1 MGSFIHFCKYC
12 NAKLNVDDAWLGKS
26 MKCPACGKKI
36 TFPAADGSVVQS
48 VPTINLRDLPNSG
61 KSDTAEFPSVPDFA
75 LPTAPENVPQP
86 KPSTASTPRRIK
98 LKPLKGVNETVPSQP
113 NISLPIGSGE
123 IPFPPLDESM
133 PSTPSMP
140 APPKVM
146 PPPPKDE
153 TIFESFSELPGENF
167 VSENDT
173 VVNKAAENNF
183 AAGNNTG
190 TLGSAANIPESY
202 TSTVAA
208 DFNADEPE
216 SLFKRFFSKNYFW
229 GRLGSA
235 SVYVLAGVL
244 VLVGIYFSLH
254 IYWDYRSAEEL
265 IPEKHELAKV
275 NKELNAREKSLSE
288 QFKNAIHLLQGSG
301 AVSQDGVL
309 DGLPLAEDICRRPD
323 PMPLGLLS
331 SSELKTAQ
339 KILAQYQNS
348 NKKIK
353 EEFIKSFGQLLML
366 ANQSKSSSV
375 SGSLAQIILQA
386 GEVKKK
392 FYVNENAKLS
402 QLDLLDKT
410 VEGIKNA
417 AAGSADSARQEAV
430 KRFMAAS
437 SFVRKQLFPAENNIT
452 IVKASG
458 TGSAASAAAK
468 TDNSN
473 EAAINLIN
481 SLAYGWRLDAEIAGM
496 EMLLEKVP
504 MLTEVYEKKKH
515 AYLRVMGKRLVTLWL
530 EVLLSAFALLVIGDL
545 IRAFLDMADRL
556 RNIEEKK

>member
-12 NAKLNVDDAWLGKS
+12 NAKLNVDNAWLGKS
-26 MKCPACGKKI
+26 MKCPACSKKI
-36 TFPAADGSVVQS
+36 TFPAADGSGVAS
-48 VPTINLRDLPNSG
+48 VSTINLRDLQVASG
-61 KSDTAEFPSVPDFA
+61 KSDTADLPTAPDFA
-75 LPTAPENVPQP
+75 LPTAPKTSEQR
-86 KPSTASTPRRIK
+86 TAPASSGPRRIN
-98 LKPLKGVNETVPSQP
+98 LKPLKGINETVPSQP
-113 NISLPIGSGE
+113 NITLPTGSSE
-123 IPFPPLDESM
+123 MPFPPTDDTM
-133 PSTPSMP
+133 PSSP
-140 APPKVM
+140 VM
-146 PPPPKDE
+146 PPPEKNE
-153 TIFESFSELPGENF
+153 TVYESFSVL
-167 VSENDT
+167 SE
-173 VVNKAAENNF
+173 V
-183 AAGNNTG
+183 GQ
-190 TLGSAANIPESY
+190 SAADGTEQNNSVEHQAEFISNGITAP
-202 TSTVAA
+202 AA
-208 DFNADEPE
+208 HTGADREMYNDAQPV
-216 SLFKRFFSKNYFW
+216 SCGRRFFGQNYFW

-235 SVYVLAGVL
+235 SVYVLAGVT
-244 VLVGIYFSLH
+244 VLTGLYFSYH
-254 IYWDYRSAEEL
+254 IYCDYRSAEEL

-375 SGSLAQIILQA
+375 SGSLARIILQA

-458 TGSAASAAAK
+458 TGAAAK

-504 MLTEVYEKKKH
+504 VLTEVYEKKKN

-530 EVLLSAFALLVIGDL
+530 EVLLSAFALLVLGDL